1 MTARVLEE
9 AGRATGTTMVNS
21 KSIPQKFY
29 YYLLLQKGGNTEL
42 LSFDQYKWLE
52 YGDATKKLAIKRE
65 KDMIK
70 GGRDVLKEWEKTHS
84 VKKQEVVQF

>member
-1 MTARVLEE
+1 
-9 AGRATGTTMVNS
+9 
-21 KSIPQKFY
+21 
-29 YYLLLQKGGNTEL
+29 
-42 LSFDQYKWLE
+42 LE